1 MPKEFKFLTDNDSKN
16 DEVEDWVGA
25 TWMWDDFISEYDL
38 VNRRWELVTVH
49 YNGIRNFLS
58 ANIEYVADKKVVE
71 IAAGLGLPSLYAA
84 QVASQV
90 ICSDYLQQ
98 PMDFV
103 NTSIKLNPLKNI
115 STTIIDWNFLPD
127 DFNADVLLLSD
138 INYDPIVFDALYLML
153 DKLIQNNTT
162 IILAT
167 PQRLIAKSFIEKIEQ
182 WCIVKT
188 TQLVNDSWIS
198 VFVLEG

>member
-1 MPKEFKFLTDNDSKN
+1 
-16 DEVEDWVGA
+16 
-25 TWMWDDFISEYDL
+25 
-38 VNRRWELVTVH
+38 
-49 YNGIRNFLS
+49 
-58 ANIEYVADKKVVE
+58 
-71 IAAGLGLPSLYAA
+71 
-84 QVASQV
+84 
-90 ICSDYLQQ
+90 
-98 PMDFV
+98 
-103 NTSIKLNPLKNI
+103 
-115 STTIIDWNFLPD
+115 
-127 DFNADVLLLSD
+127 VLLLSD

-198 VFVLEG
+198 GFVLEGN